1 MKKKTVKPSLKKTL
15 SNVAWVYKQ
24 FYSINKLDTVLIT
37 LLPFLMAL
45 IPIIN
50 SYLWAKVIDGL
61 INLTKLDIGTFE
73 QFLKETDIAY
83 VIIFYSLIS
92 FVGGLFYRI
101 DSYVDRRFY
110 DIHLDVFRMNLTKK
124 LATLDV
130 ASTENQKIYKLI
142 LKGRDNLYKI
152 NSYIDNFSDIFI
164 NIIQLITNSVIII
177 AFSPL
182 LYIVFFVLII
192 PESLFQRKYTQ
203 KKWDFYNTNAELN
216 GKIYWLEGS
225 LQSIY
230 NRSEHVINSA
240 TNFLYKM
247 YKNMRLDYLKR
258 EFAIEKWI
266 YNKRAL
272 LDITSLFK
280 DMFSIYFFI
289 NKLLQKAIT
298 IGDLT
303 FLSGRISQFSGN
315 LTRISSNIIKL
326 TDANIEIDTLRDIYA
341 LEPIIKSGNLPLIQK
356 DPPKIEFK
364 NVWFKYPDSEK
375 YVLKD
380 INLTINHLDEIAF
393 VGENGAGKTTLIKLL
408 LRTYD
413 PTKGEIL
420 LNGVNIKEFILEQ
433 YLSLFGVLLQRF
445 NAYSELDVKT
455 NIAISRPNDRLD
467 MEKVIEASKKADA
480 YDFIQKLDNKF
491 NQILAKQLE
500 NGTELSG
507 GQWQKIAFARL
518 FYRNAPIMIMDEA
531 TSAID
536 AEAEERIFTKLY
548 ETVNDKIVIL
558 ISHRFA
564 TVRHAKRIFVI
575 EDGKI
580 SEQGSH
586 KQLLDLEGKYARMF
600 KSQAKG
606 YVNE

>member
-37 LLPFLMAL
+37 LLPFLMAFF
-45 IPIIN
+45 PIIN

-61 INLTKLDIGTFE
+61 INLTKLNVNTFE

-83 VIIFYSLIS
+83 VLIFYSVISLIS
-92 FVGGLFYRI
+92 SLFYRI
-101 DSYVDRRFY
+101 DSYVYRRFY
-110 DIHLDVFRMNLTKK
+110 DIHLDIFRMNLTKK
-124 LATLDV
+124 LANLDV
-130 ASTENQKIYKLI
+130 ASTENQKIYKLT

-177 AFSPL
+177 AFSPF
-182 LYIVFFVLII
+182 LYIVYFILMI
-192 PESLFQRKYTQ
+192 PESLIQRSYTQ

-216 GKIYWLEGS
+216 GKIYWIEGS

-240 TNFLYKM
+240 TNFLYRM
-247 YKNMRLDYLKR
+247 YKSMRLDYIKR
-258 EFAIEKWI
+258 EFKIEKWI
-266 YNKRAL
+266 HNKRIL
-272 LDITSLFK
+272 LDISTLFK
-280 DMFSIYFFI
+280 DMFSIYYFI

-303 FLSGRISQFSGN
+303 FLSSRIGQFSGN
-315 LTRISSNIIKL
+315 LTHISSSIIKL
-326 TDANIEIDTLRDIYA
+326 TDANIEIDTLRDIFA
-341 LEPIIKSGNLPLIQK
+341 LEPIVKSGDQPLIQNE
-356 DPPKIEFK
+356 PPKIEFK

-393 VGENGAGKTTLIKLL
+393 VGENGVGKTTLIKLL

-420 LNGVNIKEFILEQ
+420 LNGVNIKEFMLEQ